1 MFQIIFKTVKKYF
14 EYGKFLSIISPL
26 ILIFLLLIIWQIGI
40 LIFDTPNWMLPSPVA
55 IFQEII
61 DSKNILFKHSLVT
74 LNESFWGLLLAII
87 LGVIFGIIIFSFK
100 TAERSVYPL
109 IIASQTIPIIAIV
122 I

>member
-87 LGVIFGIIIFSFK
+87 LGVFLFIFRG
-100 TAERSVYPL
+100 
-109 IIASQTIPIIAIV
+109 
-122 I
+122 

>member
-40 LIFDTPNWMLPSPVA
+40 LIFDTPNWMLPSPVD

-74 LNESFWGLLLAII
+74 
-87 LGVIFGIIIFSFK
+87 
-100 TAERSVYPL
+100 P
-109 IIASQTIPIIAIV
+109 P
-122 I
+122 